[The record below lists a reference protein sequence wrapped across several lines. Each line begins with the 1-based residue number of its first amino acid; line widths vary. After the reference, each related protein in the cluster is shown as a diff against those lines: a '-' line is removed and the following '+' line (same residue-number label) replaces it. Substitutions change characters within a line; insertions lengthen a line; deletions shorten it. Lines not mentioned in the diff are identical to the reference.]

1 MFVVV
6 FVFEDDT
13 KIKTRNSAMVNG
25 DDNDDDADERNL
37 GWCWS
42 RRWVG
47 GRRAGVGETMCG
59 LVQTRLGATMGGA
72 ITLPHSEPVIII
84 VAVIAVTISVK
95 T

>member
-1 MFVVV
+1 
-6 FVFEDDT
+6 
-13 KIKTRNSAMVNG
+13 MVNG
-25 DDNDDDADERNL
+25 DDNDDADERNL

-95 T
+95 TY